1 MLNELEHISYRSI
14 GEFFFLKIEL
24 FEQSSV
30 EGRSANAKKDN
41 AKVIKADSIM
51 REENKVTKAVSK
63 QCQSKHSVRKTSSQ
77 SA

>member
-1 MLNELEHISYRSI
+1 MSWNIYHIDQLENI
-14 GEFFFLKIEL
+14 FLKIEL

-30 EGRSANAKKDN
+30 EGRSEKNAKKDN

-63 QCQSKHSVRKTSSQ
+63 
-77 SA
+77 